1 MVTDGRGLP
10 LGLHLTPGPQHEATH
25 LAAVCE
31 QVALPR
37 RPHHL
42 IADRGYDSRRVRI
55 WLRQRRIRAVIPRR
69 RLAAGRRNRRR
80 GRPPQIPAV
89 LYAQRNAVE
98 RFFGW
103 LKEHRRI
110 ATRFEKLA
118 DAYLDMV
125 RLACIKRLLNHLF
138 SDTP

>member
-1 MVTDGRGLP
+1 VVTDGQGLP
-10 LGLHLTPGPQHEATH
+10 LGLHLTPGPQHEAVH
-25 LAAVCE
+25 LPAVCE
-31 QVALPR
+31 QVPLPR
-37 RPHHL
+37 RPRCVV
-42 IADRGYDSRRVRI
+42 ADRGYDSRRVRA

-69 RLAAGRRNRRR
+69 RVAPGRHNRRR
-80 GRPPQIPAV
+80 GRPPQLPAA

-103 LKEHRRI
+103 LKEHRRV

-118 DAYLDMV
+118 EAYLDMV
-125 RLACIKRLLNHLF
+125 RLACIKRLLNYLF

>member
-1 MVTDGRGLP
+1 MP
-10 LGLHLTPGPQHEATH
+10 LGLHLTPGPQHEAAH

-31 QVALPR
+31 QVALPK
-37 RPHHL
+37 RPRQL
-42 IADRGYDSRRVRI
+42 VADRGYDGRRVRA

-69 RLAAGRRNRRR
+69 RPAAGRCNRRR
-80 GRPPQIPAV
+80 GRPPQVPAV
-89 LYAQRNAVE
+89 LYARRNAIE

-125 RLACIKRLLNHLF
+125 RLACIKRLLNYLF